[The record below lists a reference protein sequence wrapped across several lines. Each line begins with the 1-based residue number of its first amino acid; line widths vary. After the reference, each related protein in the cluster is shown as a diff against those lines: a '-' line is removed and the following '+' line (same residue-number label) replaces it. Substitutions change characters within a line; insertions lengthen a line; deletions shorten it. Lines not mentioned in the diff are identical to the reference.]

1 MYKFLTALLVILSI
15 WGIARYRKTISAYD
29 RQIADLE
36 YVIEHGEHCLSVCE
50 EKFMNDWGC

>member
-15 WGIARYRKTISAYD
+15 WGIARYRKTMDAYD

-36 YVIEHGEHCLSVCE
+36 YIIEHGEHCLSVCE
-50 EKFMNDWGC
+50 EIVID